1 MRCKIPP
8 AIKIY
13 IDLVRGGSFPVCRWQ
28 LLLCDLVERV
38 FRTEDIRVD
47 EAQLEKYLSYQ
58 KYFPFKLFEWEKFC
72 FALHNCTYRQD
83 GTLRFPILVL
93 YVGRGTGKNGY
104 LSFEDFCL
112 LTPTNGVKE
121 YHIDIFATSEDQ
133 AKMSWEDVYNILED
147 NKEKMKRHFK
157 WNKEEIVNL
166 KTGSKFRFRT
176 SASKTKDGGRPGKVD
191 FDELHAYED
200 YKLID
205 VATTG
210 LGKKPFPRRTFM
222 STDGFVREGPLDKLI
237 DKCEQIL
244 AGDIPDNGTLPFLC
258 RLDDDAEVDTP
269 VMWHK
274 ANPSLRYLPHT
285 LQEIEQEYFD
295 YTLNPTDNASFM
307 VKRMNRP
314 LKQMEGA
321 IAPDDQIRA
330 TNQEIR
336 EELLIGRPCVAGVD
350 YMLTTDFLGA
360 GLLYRVNGRDYWI
373 THTWVCRESPD
384 LKRIKAPLDKW
395 AERGLLTFVDA
406 PQISPVLPAVW
417 LATEAAKRQ
426 SVILKIGIDSFRY
439 DLLKNA
445 LLEINFSA
453 DKEYGN
459 VQLLRGSDEMRHVPS
474 ITSGFTSQTL
484 IWGDNP
490 LMRWAA
496 NNSKIIVNKQGN
508 MIYGKIEPKSRKTD
522 PFKAFVMAECVSDV
536 LDPYESGAVSA
547 PDGVD
552 GVFVY

>member
-38 FRTEDIRVD
+38 FQTEDIRVD

-72 FALHNCTYRQD
+72 FALHNCTYRAD

-147 NKEKMKRHFK
+147 NKDKMKRHFK

-166 KTGSKFRFRT
+166 KTGSKFRYRT

-244 AGDIPDNGTLPFLC
+244 TGDIPDNGTLPFLC

-269 VMWHK
+269 AMWHK

-295 YTLNPTDNASFM
+295 FTLNPTDNASFM

-547 PDGVD
+547 PEGVD

>member
-1 MRCKIPP
+1 M
-8 AIKIY
+8 
-13 IDLVRGGSFPVCRWQ
+13 
-28 LLLCDLVERV
+28 LCDLVERV
-38 FRTEDIRVD
+38 FQTEDIRVD

-72 FALHNCTYRQD
+72 FALHNCTYRSD

-147 NKEKMKRHFK
+147 NKDKMKHHFR

-166 KTGSKFRFRT
+166 KTGSKFRYRT

-244 AGDIPDNGTLPFLC
+244 TGDIPDNGTLPFLC
-258 RLDDDAEVDTP
+258 RLDDDTEVDTP
-269 VMWHK
+269 AMWHK

-330 TNQEIR
+330 TNQEIL

-360 GLLYRVNGRDYWI
+360 GLLYRVNGRDFWI

-536 LDPYESGAVSA
+536 LDPYDNGAASL
-547 PDGVD
+547 PDDVD